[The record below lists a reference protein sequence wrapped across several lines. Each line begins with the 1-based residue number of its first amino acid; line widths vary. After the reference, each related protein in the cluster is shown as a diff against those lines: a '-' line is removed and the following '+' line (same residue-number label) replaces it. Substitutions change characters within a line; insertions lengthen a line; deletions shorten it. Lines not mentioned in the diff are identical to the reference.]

1 MGQPVAANLL
11 PVAASTLPEVIKA
24 VPVGLSSDVLLN
36 RPDVLEAE
44 HKLKSA
50 NANIGAARAAFFP
63 SVTLTAS
70 GGVSSSALST
80 LLSEGQDLVI
90 SPGDYLADI

>member
-1 MGQPVAANLL
+1 MHWICWWANPWQHIYCQWRPLHCRR
-11 PVAASTLPEVIKA
+11 SSKA

-80 LLSEGQDLVI
+80 LLSEGQ
-90 SPGDYLADI
+90 GFGH